1 MRGLAMIACTTGV
14 NQVSHAVLH
23 IQVWTLSQPTPAFT
37 LDGHDKGVNSV
48 DYFSGGESSHQTSTC
63 SLAGSEPHELLA

>member
-1 MRGLAMIACTTGV
+1 MITVFTQGV
-14 NQVSHAVLH
+14 SQKSHAVLH